1 MTGRDH
7 ETKEALI
14 EYLQKD
20 TDERFWQA
28 INNFAEARGL
38 CGHFIITTDTPPT
51 NFEFKDLWFQESD
64 DLLLN

>member
-14 EYLQKD
+14 KYLQKD

-28 INNFAEARGL
+28 INNFAETRGL
-38 CGHFIITTDTPPT
+38 CAHFLITAPELPKS
-51 NFEFKDLWFQESD
+51 NFDYKDLFFQESD
-64 DLLLN
+64 NLLD